1 MSYRYLAALES
12 AEASL
17 PILVLGARL
26 LEVMVATKDEKVAN
40 TKQYFIDMLIKVTNH
55 GDFITSLRFITKYII
70 NCLKIHL
77 KYLILIFNSFVKIN

>member
-40 TKQYFIDMLIKVTNH
+40 TKQYLIDMLIKVTNH
-55 GDFITSLRFITKYII
+55 L
-70 NCLKIHL
+70 
-77 KYLILIFNSFVKIN
+77 